1 MYKEKCSV
9 CGKHEVEV
17 GDECPYCH
25 WELDGAER
33 EVDENKAIGGP
44 MGDISVAQAKKWL
57 SEGKDAWGDPLPK
70 E

>member
-1 MYKEKCSV
+1 MYKESCPV
-9 CGKHEVEV
+9 CGRNKVEV

-25 WELDGAER
+25 WEFDGAELTT
-33 EVDENKAIGGP
+33 DENKTIGGP

-57 SEGKDAWGDPLPK
+57 AEGKDAWGDPLPK